1 MPEKKLQLF
10 ILPFAGGNS
19 TSFNK
24 LEPLLDDRI
33 ETHTIEYPGRM
44 TRSHEPFIESYDEF
58 IVDAAEQINRLRLD
72 LPFAIMG
79 YSLGS
84 TTVYDLVRQKYITG
98 GDPVHAF
105 LCARGS
111 IFYKASSQ
119 KYADLS
125 DEEFTDMIVSLGG
138 IDDRI
143 LQNKRFL
150 SIYMRPVKADYL
162 LWKQFAYHE
171 GTIPCDTSVLYS
183 PKDRLSEGAHD
194 WEKLVKG
201 KTDYFELGENHFFI
215 LNHWQ
220 ETADIINT
228 HLEQYLQS

>member
-24 LEPLLDDRI
+24 LEPLLDGRI
-33 ETHTIEYPGRM
+33 EMHTIEYAGRV
-44 TRSHEPFIESYDEF
+44 TRGHEHFIEKYDDF
-58 IVDAAEQINRLRLD
+58 IADATNEINRLRTCQ
-72 LPFAIMG
+72 PFAIMG

-84 TTVYDLVRQKYITG
+84 TTAYDILRQGLIIG
-98 GDPVHAF
+98 GKPVHAF

-111 IFYKASSQ
+111 IFNRTSSQ

-125 DEEFTDMIVSLGG
+125 DKEFTDMIISLGG
-138 IDDRI
+138 IDERI

-150 SIYMRPVKADYL
+150 SIYMKPVKADYL
-162 LWKQFAYHE
+162 LWKQFVYHE
-171 GTIPCDTSVLYS
+171 GIIPCDTSVLYS
-183 PKDRLSEGAHD
+183 PKDKLSEGAHD
-194 WEKLVKG
+194 WGKLVEG

-220 ETADIINT
+220 DVADIINS
-228 HLEQYLQS
+228 HLEQYLQE